1 MRKALIEKLHAMQKW
16 RRGHGSSMPF
26 TSREFGIAIDDC
38 IRLLRGLS
46 DEQVNRILN
55 GKTTETDTGG
65 IWQW

>member
-1 MRKALIEKLHAMQKW
+1 MQKW
-16 RRGHGSSMPF
+16 RRGANIPMPL
-26 TSREFGIAIDDC
+26 TPKEFGEAIDDC

>member
-1 MRKALIEKLHAMQKW
+1 MRKVLIEKLHAMQKW
-16 RRGHGSSMPF
+16 RRGANIPMPL
-26 TSREFGIAIDDC
+26 TPKEFGEAIDDC